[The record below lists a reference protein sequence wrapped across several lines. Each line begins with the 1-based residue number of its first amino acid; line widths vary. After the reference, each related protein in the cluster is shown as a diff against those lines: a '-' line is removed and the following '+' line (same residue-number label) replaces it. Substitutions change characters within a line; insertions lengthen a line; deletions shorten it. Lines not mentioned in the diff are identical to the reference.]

1 MWRVLYVHTYVHRY
15 DSSDVEL
22 VSSDVSVESSLVQNI
37 HINISTYVNTIVQ
50 LVSHST
56 SEEHEDKEDSAAQM
70 HFGSDHECSDGEASD
85 EYSKDSPLRIKG
97 TKYFKFSKNIKGIKA
112 LLLSRK

>member
-1 MWRVLYVHTYVHRY
+1 MLYVHTYVHRY

-50 LVSHST
+50 LVCHST
-56 SEEHEDKEDSAAQM
+56 SEESAAQM

-85 EYSKDSPLRIKG
+85 EYSKDSPLRILG
-97 TKYFKFSKNIKGIKA
+97 F
-112 LLLSRK
+112 